1 MGNAEQTN
9 IKLIVDDEQSLYVSF
24 SPEDEFSDS
33 VKSYIRSKLSD
44 GMHSRQ
50 GIDMT
55 VISRKPIDEER
66 FRSAVSNWIRDEKV
80 LFKTAEKLTIYSLI
94 GLLVFGSVMLILS
107 LTLSEYN
114 DVLKY
119 SLLPIIGSI
128 SLSKAAGILC
138 FEMPAMTAQKLRF
151 NKMEKYNVIT
161 FVYDNDCK
169 KEQPAPL
176 CSEDMVK

>member
-80 LFKTAEKLTIYSLI
+80 SFNKREKETLISLI
-94 GLLVFGSVMLILS
+94 GGLVFGSLLLILS
-107 LTLSEYN
+107 IVMEQRVE
-114 DVLKY
+114 VLKY
-119 SLLPIIGSI
+119 SLLPIMGSLA
-128 SLSKAAGILC
+128 LSKAASVLVVDVPTIRVERW
-138 FEMPAMTAQKLRF
+138 FFT
-151 NKMEKYNVIT
+151 
-161 FVYDNDCK
+161 
-169 KEQPAPL
+169 
-176 CSEDMVK
+176 

>member
-50 GIDMT
+50 GINMT

-66 FRSAVSNWIRDEKV
+66 FRSAVSNWIRDEKAS
-80 LFKTAEKLTIYSLI
+80 FRRKERETRIALI
-94 GLLVFGSVMLILS
+94 GGLIFGSLLLILS
-107 LTLSEYN
+107 IAIEKQV

-119 SLLPIIGSI
+119 SLLPIMGS
-128 SLSKAAGILC
+128 LALGKAASILAVDVPTIRVQRW
-138 FEMPAMTAQKLRF
+138 FF
-151 NKMEKYNVIT
+151 NEIEEKSVIT
-161 FVYDNDCK
+161 FEYANEENNSPD
-169 KEQPAPL
+169 KEL
-176 CSEDMVK
+176 V